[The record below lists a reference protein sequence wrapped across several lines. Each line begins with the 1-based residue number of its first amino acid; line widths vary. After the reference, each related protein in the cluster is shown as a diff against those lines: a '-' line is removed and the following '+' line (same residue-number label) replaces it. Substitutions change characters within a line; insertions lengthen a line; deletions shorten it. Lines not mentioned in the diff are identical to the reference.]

1 MRIELL
7 MFFSKQETQHTDV
20 LAKAGAEEALR
31 QRFSSL
37 KQVNQDMSV
46 GLTSSLM
53 FCSLMKTRVFAVNH
67 SLS

>member
-1 MRIELL
+1 MYVCT
-7 MFFSKQETQHTDV
+7 QETQHTDV

-37 KQVNQDMSV
+37 KQVKQEMSV
-46 GLTSSLM
+46 GLTSILM
-53 FCSLMKTRVFAVNH
+53 FYPYSIVKRSSAVNH